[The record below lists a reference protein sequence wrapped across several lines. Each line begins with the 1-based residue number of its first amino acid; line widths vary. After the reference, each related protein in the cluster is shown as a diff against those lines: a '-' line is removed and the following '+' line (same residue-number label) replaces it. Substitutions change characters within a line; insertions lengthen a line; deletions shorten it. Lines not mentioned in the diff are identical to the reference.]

1 MQIGG
6 VWSLGTSL
14 VPRIYVTPNFLG
26 RGLRAGNLL
35 GNFFFFL
42 ISSPWSKD
50 SNMGQD
56 ANQGVIR
63 RAGEDRKTE
72 CLG

>member
-35 GNFFFFL
+35 GNFFFFFKFLLLGAKIQTWVRML
-42 ISSPWSKD
+42 IRVSSD
-50 SNMGQD
+50 EQE
-56 ANQGVIR
+56 R
-63 RAGEDRKTE
+63 TE
-72 CLG
+72 RQNV